1 MRSLLLRYS
10 TRNLHR
16 FHIFVPCPFCI
27 PSQPEPA
34 TDEIESMKRPARR
47 ADELTIELECDGS
60 ILPRVV
66 LTGKQ
71 LDGDNN
77 DEPISMVHVCLSAL
91 ERTQKA
97 PASARGAVR
106 SGNASC
112 EGRDV
117 EAAGA
122 EASVEV
128 SKPSGAVTATTCTTA
143 TADSNRLRYSL
154 KAIRVP
160 SKDPR
165 VLALEAPREPVC
177 FTPARHF
184 LTMGANTRIAIEF
197 FGVDSAE
204 RTLLVKVG
212 LKEGLPRLVE
222 SQMVGFTRIAASS
235 PALDSTDIATFT
247 RLAQS
252 HGPLAAKELHIDR
265 HGFGADGA
273 LKLAPLLASAATLL
287 PNLEKLDLSYNA
299 LSDAGLRAICS
310 ALADGKASDDRE
322 ASSGVEAAKLL
333 GSEASHK
340 ASCLRLRCLD
350 LTHNSIGDEGFDSLL
365 RAFRDGSMRVGELLI
380 RDGNSA
386 SEAAHSR
393 LISGWKRAKELH
405 RKLAKAE
412 ASCIADVTEGQGV
425 LPVEASHSSM
435 GNGSDDNK
443 GKKPERKSEDQS
455 DDSFSDD
462 DDGASG
468 VALVRPA
475 VDISDPLS
483 RMMMPMAPRPMR

>member
-1 MRSLLLRYS
+1 M
-10 TRNLHR
+10 
-16 FHIFVPCPFCI
+16 
-27 PSQPEPA
+27 
-34 TDEIESMKRPARR
+34 
-47 ADELTIELECDGS
+47 
-60 ILPRVV
+60 
-66 LTGKQ
+66 
-71 LDGDNN
+71 
-77 DEPISMVHVCLSAL
+77 
-91 ERTQKA
+91 
-97 PASARGAVR
+97 
-106 SGNASC
+106 
-112 EGRDV
+112 
-117 EAAGA
+117 
-122 EASVEV
+122 
-128 SKPSGAVTATTCTTA
+128 
-143 TADSNRLRYSL
+143 
-154 KAIRVP
+154 
-160 SKDPR
+160 
-165 VLALEAPREPVC
+165 
-177 FTPARHF
+177 
-184 LTMGANTRIAIEF
+184 
-197 FGVDSAE
+197 
-204 RTLLVKVG
+204 VKVG

-405 RKLAKAE
+405 RKSQSRGIASRTSLKAKECCLWKPATHQWAME
-412 ASCIADVTEGQGV
+412 ATTTRESR
-425 LPVEASHSSM
+425 
-435 GNGSDDNK
+435 K
-443 GKKPERKSEDQS
+443 GKVRIRAMT
-455 DDSFSDD
+455 
-462 DDGASG
+462 AS
-468 VALVRPA
+468 V
-475 VDISDPLS
+475 
-483 RMMMPMAPRPMR
+483 MMMTVHRALPLCDQQWTFRTPCHA